1 MTRFEKTF
9 CFFAIFCVIAIAT
22 LLITSPSLRQLGPLL
37 SITGIGFIINI
48 VYIFI
53 LLRNL
58 MFKQNFSQNNKI
70 KWTALILIFWPASI
84 LYFAKHGL
92 RQPIPINKIEK
103 D

>member
-1 MTRFEKTF
+1 
-9 CFFAIFCVIAIAT
+9 
-22 LLITSPSLRQLGPLL
+22 
-37 SITGIGFIINI
+37 
-48 VYIFI
+48 
-53 LLRNL
+53 